1 MVNSISKAIP
11 TSKDVDVTP
20 VVSYVSYSDLGKLT
34 KLCEGAIRAKVSMVD
49 FATDIY
55 GILEPGVP
63 VTSIAKLEKSKS
75 STDAKIVVKELMANR
90 TEAVIS
96 AMEKGYVKG
105 FASKG
110 GRKFD
115 KLIGLDSHNVW
126 TDKVE
131 DFHKGS
137 ATMQLGAEECWKYV
151 SDSGVK
157 LANLKSKKSLKD
169 EPSNI
174 TLHPFIKPIHDVA
187 DASVRRSRQWCNST
201 MLDIVKVKFDV
212 TPEPPASFVER
223 FIANIDSA
231 SKMQLGKANNVA
243 YKEAYASD
251 TQKAISVAW
260 ATLKELSRKTV

>member
-1 MVNSISKAIP
+1 MGNSISKAVP

-20 VVSYVSYSDLGKLT
+20 VVSYVSLADLGKLT
-34 KLCEGAIRAKVSMVD
+34 RACEGATKANSSMVD
-49 FATDIY
+49 FAKDIF
-55 GILEPGVP
+55 GILEAGVP
-63 VTSIAKLEKSKS
+63 VATVAKLEKSKS
-75 STDAKIVVKELMANR
+75 STDAQQFVKELMGNR
-90 TEAVIS
+90 TEATIK
-96 AMEKGYVKG
+96 AMEDGYVQG
-105 FASKG
+105 YASKG

-137 ATMQLGAEECWKYV
+137 ATMQLGAVECWKYV

-157 LANLKSKKSLKD
+157 LVNLLSKKSLKD
-169 EPSNI
+169 EPSNK
-174 TLHPFIKPIHDVA
+174 TLYPYIKPVHDGV
-187 DASVRRSRQWCNST
+187 DGKVRRSRQWCNST
-201 MLDIVKVKFDV
+201 MLAIVKEKFDV
-212 TPEPPASFVER
+212 TPEPPAPFAER

-260 ATLKELSRKTV
+260 ATLKELARKTI